1 MFKKFAVLAALSVLA
16 VTPALASSC
25 PTKMAAIDAAL
36 ANGTE
41 KKMQTRLKKLRAKG
55 GQLYKAGKHSDSIR
69 FLVQAM
75 LLAGIS
81 ESSY

>member
-1 MFKKFAVLAALSVLA
+1 MFKKFAVLAALSVLT

-25 PTKMAAIDAAL
+25 LAKMAAIDATL
-36 ANGTE
+36 ANGTT
-41 KKMQTRLKKLRAKG
+41 KNADKVKKLRVKG
-55 GQLYKAGKHSDSIR
+55 GQLHKAGKHSDSIR